1 MTPTPQSAPPER
13 TAFATTVTHATP
25 TATSALFDAFLS
37 TDAMAEAFGAPRLV
51 QAMLDMEAALADA
64 QAAHGL
70 LPAAAATAI
79 RQACDASLYDIA
91 DLLQAGRRAGS
102 LAIPLVKA
110 LTAEV
115 ARRDAEAARHVHKGS
130 TSQDVLDTAA
140 VLQTAQAVALLQ
152 GTLAGLTDTLAA
164 LARTH
169 ADTPILA
176 RTLMQPATVTT
187 FGFKVCGWLEALQR
201 SQQALHERSAQALAL
216 QLGGAVGTLAAL
228 GEAGPAV
235 AAHMAHALGLRHPAH
250 CWHTQRDDW
259 LRLGTEVAILTGSLG
274 KIATDLALMAQGE
287 VGELAEPSGAG
298 RGGSS
303 AMPHK
308 RNPVSAMLALASAH
322 RAPGQ
327 VATLLGCMAQAH
339 ERGLGDWQAELAE
352 WPHLFL
358 GAHGAL
364 QALAE
369 AFAGLQVDTGR
380 MRRNIDGLQGL
391 VFAEAA
397 TRVLSSALGG
407 AQAHHLMETLSQ
419 QAVASGQQLRDIT
432 LAHVLADAALAPQ
445 IDTDALRRAFD
456 PDEAARWPAGL
467 TRQRLADMSPQR
479 PA

>member
-1 MTPTPQSAPPER
+1 MTLSSPQPSALRNPL
-13 TAFATTVTHATP
+13 AATVTN
-25 TATSALFDAFLS
+25 ALFDAFLT
-37 TDAMAEAFGAPRLV
+37 TDAMAEAFGAQRLV
-51 QAMLDMEAALADA
+51 QAMLDVEAALSEA
-64 QAAHGL
+64 QAAQGQV
-70 LPAAAATAI
+70 PAAAAAVI
-79 RQACDASLYDIA
+79 RQACDAALYDTA
-91 DLLQAGRRAGS
+91 ALLQAGRRAGS
-102 LAIPLVKA
+102 LAIPLVKV

-115 ARRDAEAARHVHKGS
+115 ARRDPDAARHVHKGS

-152 GTLAGLTDTLAA
+152 GTLVGLTDTLAA
-164 LARTH
+164 LAQAH
-169 ADTPILA
+169 ADTPVLA

-187 FGFKVCGWLEALQR
+187 FGFKVCGWLEALLR
-201 SQQALHERSAQALAL
+201 SQQALRERSQQALAL

-228 GEAGPAV
+228 GDAGPAV
-235 AAHMAHALGLRHPAH
+235 AAHMAQALGLRQPAH

-259 LRLGTEVAILTGSLG
+259 MRLGAEVAILTGSLG

-287 VGELAEPSGAG
+287 VGELAEPAGAG

-327 VATLLGCMAQAH
+327 VATLLGCMSQAH

-369 AFAGLQVDTGR
+369 AFAGLQVDSAR

-397 TRVLSSALGG
+397 TRVLAPALGG

-419 QAVASGQQLRDIT
+419 QAVAQGQQLGDLT
-432 LAHVLADAALAPQ
+432 LAHVQADAALRGQ
-445 IDTDALRRAFD
+445 IDPSALAAAFD
-456 PDEAARWPAGL
+456 PQDAARWPARL
-467 TRQRLADMSPQR
+467 TRQRLAALTPTT
-479 PA
+479 P

>member
-1 MTPTPQSAPPER
+1 MTPIPSTL
-13 TAFATTVTHATP
+13 TAFASPVTHATP
-25 TATSALFDAFLS
+25 MAIGPLFDAFLT
-37 TDAMAEAFGAPRLV
+37 TDAMAEVFGAQRLV
-51 QAMLDMEAALADA
+51 QCMLDMEAALADA
-64 QAAHGL
+64 QSAHDL
-70 LPAAAATAI
+70 VPAAAATAI
-79 RQACDASLYDIA
+79 RQACDAALYDLPA
-91 DLLQAGRRAGS
+91 LLQAGRRAGS

-115 ARRDAEAARHVHKGS
+115 ARHDADAARHVHKGS
-130 TSQDVLDTAA
+130 TSQDVLDTAT
-140 VLQTAQAVALLQ
+140 VLQAAQAVALLQ
-152 GTLAGLTDTLAA
+152 ASLANLTNTLTA
-164 LARTH
+164 LAHAH
-169 ADTPILA
+169 ADTPVLA

-187 FGFKVCGWLEALQR
+187 FGFKVCGWLEALLR
-201 SQQALHERSAQALAL
+201 SQQALRERSLQALAL

-228 GEAGPAV
+228 GDAGTAV
-235 AAHMAHALGLRHPAH
+235 AAHMAQALGLRQPAH

-259 LRLGTEVAILTGSLG
+259 MRLGAEVAILTGSLG

-287 VGELAEPSGAG
+287 VGELAEPAGAG

-308 RNPVSAMLALASAH
+308 RNPVSAMLARASAH

-369 AFAGLQVDTGR
+369 AFTGLQVDSAR

-397 TRVLSSALGG
+397 TRVLAPALGG

-419 QAVASGQQLRDIT
+419 QAVAQGQQLRDIT
-432 LAHVLADAALAPQ
+432 LAHVQADAALATQ
-445 IDTDALRRAFD
+445 TDMDALRRAFD
-456 PDEAARWPAGL
+456 ADEAARWPASL
-467 TRQRLADMSPQR
+467 ARQRLARLPT
-479 PA
+479 